1 MLQGMRLIVREEG
14 ITGLWK
20 GNLSAEYLYL
30 TYGAAQFYAYYKVE
44 DFICDLD
51 SQNHLPPTFRALLSG
66 ALAGSFA
73 TALTYP
79 FDLLRTRFAVQGE
92 ERMYSGILQAFQS
105 IYTEE
110 GVPGF
115 YRGVVPSVVQIM
127 PYMGLMFGSFDALK
141 RGIGWL
147 KVHHCLPSTSVTFE
161 DMFCGALAGVFSK
174 AGIFP
179 MDVVRKRL
187 QVQGPRRTAYVIR
200 DLPQYSASMFMCMR
214 EIVRHEGFLALY
226 KGLVPGIVK
235 AAPASAVTFL
245 VYGKTRELLEWWK
258 SW

>member
-1 MLQGMRLIVREEG
+1 
-14 ITGLWK
+14 GLWK

-30 TYGAAQFYAYYKVE
+30 TYGAAQFYAYYKAE
-44 DFICDLD
+44 DFICDLVRIQYR
-51 SQNHLPPTFRALLSG
+51 SACLTGIIVLFAEISTSSILLGFAEPPTAYVPRAAEWRFGRELRNG
-66 ALAGSFA
+66 ADVSVRSAADEIRGA
-73 TALTYP
+73 
-79 FDLLRTRFAVQGE
+79 RGRKGN
-92 ERMYSGILQAFQS
+92 MYSGILQAFGS

-110 GVPGF
+110 GVRGF

-127 PYMGLMFGSFDALK
+127 PYMGLMFGSFDSLK

-187 QVQGPRRTAYVIR
+187 QVQGRAHGTRGISR
-200 DLPQYSASMFMCMR
+200 
-214 EIVRHEGFLALY
+214 IVQGARAWNRQGGTGQCSHVFGLWEDEGGVGVVE
-226 KGLVPGIVK
+226 K
-235 AAPASAVTFL
+235 
-245 VYGKTRELLEWWK
+245 
-258 SW
+258 